1 MEAAKCYRCI
11 PNDIAKGAMISLL
24 CEWASA
30 SEFACGT
37 PSDIIEITGA
47 GLPAANQRYFPTVIP
62 NQWKG
67 VTDPTITLELI
78 GGQYLLQSLFD
89 PDQYYCSPAE
99 FPCVWHLLPTG
110 TGPAPTG
117 AYIDNFTT
125 PEVDQILAG
134 IDASGEINGTI
145 DLSGNTPLAP
155 PDAAGLVDKASLEG
169 KGWTV
174 IVDPPTSVVIIDD
187 GTATFWRL
195 IVDTLGNIGTQS
207 DPGPATPDII
217 LDDGGGGFWKVI
229 VDTNGNRGTTTHA
242 GPASLP
248 VVLNDGMGG
257 LWTLIVDVN
266 GNLGAT
272 L

>member
-1 MEAAKCYRCI
+1 
-11 PNDIAKGAMISLL
+11 MIYLL
-24 CEWASA
+24 CEWANA
-30 SEFACGT
+30 SEFKCGT
-37 PSDIIEITGA
+37 PSDIIEISGA
-47 GLPAANQRYFPTVIP
+47 GLPAANQQYFPTVVP

-89 PDQYYCSPAE
+89 PDQYYCSPEE

-117 AYIDNFTT
+117 VYVDNFTT
-125 PEVDQILAG
+125 AEVDQILAG

-145 DLSGNTPLAP
+145 DLSGNTPSAP
-155 PDAAGLVDKASLEG
+155 PTAAGVADQLALEG

-174 IVDPPTSVVIIDD
+174 IVDPQMTVIIDD
-187 GTATFWRL
+187 GTSNFWRL
-195 IVDTLGNIGTQS
+195 IVDTLGNVGTQS
-207 DPGPATPDII
+207 DAGPATPDVV
-217 LDDGGGGFWKVI
+217 LADGSGGFWKVI
-229 VDTNGNRGTTTHA
+229 VNTNGDRGTTTHA
-242 GPASLP
+242 GPATTPP
-248 VVLNDGMGG
+248 VLDDGGGG